1 MIIKPKGDARIYE
14 GKKISFG
21 PDTDDVIQLE
31 LPKIVTRSVDYEDL
45 GFKADY
51 TFTFDGRNLK
61 LDSMTVFEVTTEE
74 GLSTR
79 ALTQLRIPEVMQGI
93 VYEYNPILSATVKRG
108 EKTAGVL
115 AQIYWAEF
123 VCNGSPRRAVMDH
136 MGWSR
141 TNANYH
147 LTKLS
152 KAGLIP
158 ADRDRNRVTK

>member
-1 MIIKPKGDARIYE
+1 MSI
-14 GKKISFG
+14 F
-21 PDTDDVIQLE
+21 E
-31 LPKIVTRSVDYEDL
+31 LTAK
-45 GFKADY
+45 
-51 TFTFDGRNLK
+51 
-61 LDSMTVFEVTTEE
+61 E

-93 VYEYNPILSATVKRG
+93 VYEYNPVLATTVKRG
-108 EKTAGVL
+108 VKTPGVL

-123 VCNGSPRRAVMDH
+123 VCNGSPRKAVMEY

-147 LTKLS
+147 LTKLE

-158 ADRDRNRVTK
+158 ADRSR

>member
-14 GKKISFG
+14 GKKIPFG

-45 GFKADY
+45 GFKVDY
-51 TFTFDGRNLK
+51 TFAFDGRTLK
-61 LDSMTVFEVTTEE
+61 LDSMSIFELTAKE

-93 VYEYNPILSATVKRG
+93 VYEYNPVLATTVKRG
-108 EKTAGVL
+108 VKTPGVL

-123 VCNGSPRRAVMDH
+123 VCNGSPRKAVMEH

-147 LTKLS
+147 LTKLE

-158 ADRDRNRVTK
+158 ADRSR